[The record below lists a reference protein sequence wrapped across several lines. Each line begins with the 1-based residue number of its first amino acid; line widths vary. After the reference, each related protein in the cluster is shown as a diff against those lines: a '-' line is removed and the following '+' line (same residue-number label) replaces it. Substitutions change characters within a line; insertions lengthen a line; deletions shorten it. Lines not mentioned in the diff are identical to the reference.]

1 MKNKNIV
8 QKQYEYKGVL
18 VDIIVENLNNGHI
31 NTDVW
36 IKAPGQDVK
45 TLFMFDLEDMTI
57 DDVISVTNKA
67 IDNGDI
73 H

>member
-18 VDIIVENLNNGHI
+18 VDVIVENLNNGHI

>member
-1 MKNKNIV
+1 MKNNIV
-8 QKQYEYKGVL
+8 QKTYTYKDIL
-18 VDIIVENLNNGHI
+18 VDIIVENLGNGHI

-45 TLFMFDLEDMTI
+45 TLFIFDLEDMTI

-67 IDNGDI
+67 IDNGDV